1 MKPAKFEYLAP
12 TRIDEVID
20 ALARHG
26 GDARL
31 LAGGQSLVPTM
42 NFRLAKP
49 AFIIDLNQVSALAYV
64 REEGDEIA
72 VGAMTRQRTIE
83 TSALIRQHAP
93 LLHQATRWIAHLPI
107 RTRGTIGGSVS
118 NADPAAEDPAVVL
131 ALDAT
136 LVVRSARGTRQVA
149 AADFFT
155 GLLSTALQAD
165 EVLTELRFKKA
176 GEGVRAAFAEI
187 SRRHGDF
194 ALAGV
199 GVQLTMR
206 GGKIDAARMAACG
219 VGPGPVRLS
228 EAESIM
234 VAGGFAAVDRAA
246 QAAAAAASPSSD
258 AHGSADYRRRLLR
271 EMTRRALDEALHG
284 VA

>member
-12 TRIDEVID
+12 TTVDEVVA
-20 ALARHG
+20 ALAAHG
-26 GDARL
+26 GEAKL

-42 NFRLAKP
+42 NFRLARP
-49 AFIIDLNQVSALAYV
+49 AVLIDLNPVRALDYI

-83 TSALIRQHAP
+83 TSALIEQHVP
-93 LLHQATRWIAHLPI
+93 LLHAATQWIAHLPI
-107 RTRGTIGGSVS
+107 RTRGTIGGSVA
-118 NADPAAEDPAVVL
+118 NADPAAEDPAVVR

-136 LVVRSARGTRQVA
+136 LVVRGTRGSRRVA

-155 GLLSTALQAD
+155 GMLSTALQAD
-165 EVLTELRFKKA
+165 EVLIELRFKKA
-176 GEGVRAAFAEI
+176 VSGSCAAFAEI

-199 GVQLTMR
+199 GAQLTMR
-206 GGKIDAARMAACG
+206 GDKITAASIAACG
-219 VGPGPVRLS
+219 VGPGPVRLD
-228 EAESIM
+228 EAEAIVVNGG
-234 VAGGFAAVDRAA
+234 VAAIDRAA
-246 QAAAAAASPSSD
+246 QAAAAAGSPASD

-271 EMTRRALDEALHG
+271 EMTRRALMQASGH
-284 VA
+284 A

>member
-12 TRIDEVID
+12 TTVDDVVT

-26 GDARL
+26 GDAKL

-49 AFIIDLNQVSALAYV
+49 AVLIDLNPVRALDYI

-72 VGAMTRQRTIE
+72 IGAMTRQRTIE
-83 TSALIRQHAP
+83 TSTLIREHVP
-93 LLHQATRWIAHLPI
+93 LLHAATRWIAHLPI
-107 RTRGTIGGSVS
+107 RTRGTIGGSVA
-118 NADPAAEDPAVVL
+118 NADPAAEDPAVVR

-136 LVVRSARGTRQVA
+136 LVVRSARGSRRIA

-165 EVLTELRFKKA
+165 EVLTELRFNKA
-176 GEGVRAAFAEI
+176 ASGSRVAFVEI

-199 GVQLTMR
+199 GVQLTMS
-206 GGKIDAARMAACG
+206 GAKISAARMAACG

-228 EAESIM
+228 EAEAIV
-234 VAGGFAAVDRAA
+234 VAGGIAAIDRAA
-246 QAAAAAASPSSD
+246 DAAAAAASPSSD
-258 AHGSADYRRRLLR
+258 MHGSADYRRRLLR
-271 EMTRRALDEALHG
+271 EMTRRALDEASSG
-284 VA
+284 MA